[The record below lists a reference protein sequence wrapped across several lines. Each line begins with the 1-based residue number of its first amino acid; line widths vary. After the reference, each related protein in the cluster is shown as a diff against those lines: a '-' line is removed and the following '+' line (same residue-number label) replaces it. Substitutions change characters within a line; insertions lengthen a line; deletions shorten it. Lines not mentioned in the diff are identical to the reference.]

1 MCNLIDYLTEE
12 DEFFYQQLKAQ
23 REYEAWSMYVK
34 EMEEEELA
42 YDIMAKQ
49 YFKDKEEY
57 DILNLVRTY
66 KDISEWEIINF

>member
-23 REYEAWSMYVK
+23 REYEAWLMYVK

>member
-1 MCNLIDYLTEE
+1 MCNLIDHLTEE

-23 REYEAWSMYVK
+23 REYEAWLMYVK